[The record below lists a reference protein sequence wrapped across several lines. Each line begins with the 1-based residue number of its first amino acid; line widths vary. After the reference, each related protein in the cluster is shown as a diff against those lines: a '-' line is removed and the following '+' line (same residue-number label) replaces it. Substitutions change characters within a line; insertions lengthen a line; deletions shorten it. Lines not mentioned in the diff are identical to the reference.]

1 MSPNR
6 KILLFMR
13 HAGYVRN
20 FDATLIALAE
30 RGHELHIA
38 VDHTAKANLPQLQDQ
53 LEALTAAHPTFSWG
67 VTPERKGGWKRVT
80 AELCQALDYWRYLR
94 PEFASAP
101 ALRAR
106 AGSRAPGW
114 ATWLTTLRLMRSE
127 RALDLICGLAKRALA
142 GVPRAPEVSAYIEAQ
157 APDLVV
163 ITPLVEI
170 GSPQLEYLRCA
181 KALGLPTCLMVASW
195 DHLTTKGLIHELP
208 DTVTVWNPT
217 QRREAVELH
226 GVPAERIVV
235 TGAVAYDHWFD
246 WQPTRDRAE
255 FCGSIGLDPDRP
267 FVLYLGSSGF
277 IAPSEGAFIAD
288 WIRGIRAV
296 PGAGLDDL
304 QILVRPHPQNASAR
318 KFGVHELPGV
328 AVYPLEGANPT
339 SEQLRND
346 YFDSLHHCAAAI
358 GINSSS
364 MIEAAIVGRPV
375 HTLLA
380 PQYWKTQ
387 RGSLHFRYLLPENGG
402 MLKVASTIE
411 QQAPQ
416 IARSL
421 ADGAE
426 EARENMRLIEHF
438 IRPHGIDVLA
448 TPRLVETIETLA
460 GSAPRDRT
468 GAEAEGSVLAWF
480 VRVGS
485 ALFPGPA
492 QRGAALGVAQ
502 RALAVLSRI
511 GPAFEVL
518 RGRGAGGEF
527 AARAEKQAIRAKRA
541 ASTGADQPAEK
552 TREVTR

>member
-1 MSPNR
+1 
-6 KILLFMR
+6 MR

-30 RGHELHIA
+30 RGHAIHIA
-38 VDHTAKANLPQLQDQ
+38 VDHTAKANLPQLSDQ
-53 LEALTAAHPTFSWG
+53 LEALAAAHGGITWG
-67 VTPERKGGWKRVT
+67 VTPDRGSGGWTRVA
-80 AELCQALDYWRYLR
+80 AELCSALDYWRYLR
-94 PEFASAP
+94 PEFAQAP

-106 AGSRAPGW
+106 AEERAANW
-114 ATWLTTLRLMRSE
+114 AQRLTMLRLTRTGRGLDVITSVARRVLEGIPRS
-127 RALDLICGLAKRALA
+127 R
-142 GVPRAPEVSAYIEAQ
+142 EVRRYIEAQ

-181 KALGLPTCLMVASW
+181 KAAGLPTCLMVASW

-208 DTVTVWNPT
+208 DTVTVWNST
-217 QRREAVELH
+217 QRREAIELH

-246 WQPTRDRAE
+246 WQPTRSRE
-255 FCGSIGLDPDRP
+255 QFCASVGLDAERP

-277 IAPSEGAFIAD
+277 IAPAEGAFIAD
-288 WIRGIRAV
+288 WIRGLRAV
-296 PGAGLDDL
+296 QGAGLEDV
-304 QILVRPHPQNASAR
+304 QILVRPHPQNATAR
-318 KFGVHELPGV
+318 EHGVHELPGV

-339 SEQLRND
+339 SLELRND

-402 MLKVASTIE
+402 MLKVAATIE
-411 QQAPQ
+411 QQAGQ

-421 ADGAE
+421 AGGAE
-426 EARENMRLIEHF
+426 AAEENIRLIEHF

-448 TPRLVETIETLA
+448 TPRLVGTIEGLA
-460 GSAPRDRT
+460 VAAPAPADSAGNPL
-468 GAEAEGSVLAWF
+468 GPVLAWVF
-480 VRVGS
+480 RIAS
-485 ALFPGPA
+485 ALAPGPA
-492 QRGAALGVAQ
+492 TRQLAKAATRRGRRLKPVAARARVAIN
-502 RALAVLSRI
+502 VM
-511 GPAFEVL
+511 
-518 RGRGAGGEF
+518 RGRGEG
-527 AARAEKQAIRAKRA
+527 ARIAERAVKQAERVKK
-541 ASTGADQPAEK
+541 GVPAQEA
-552 TREVTR
+552 EHV

>member
-1 MSPNR
+1 
-6 KILLFMR
+6 MR

-80 AELCQALDYWRYLR
+80 GELCEALDYWRYLR
-94 PEFASAP
+94 PEFASTP

-106 AGSRAPGW
+106 AEARAPGW

-127 RALDLICGLAKRALA
+127 RALDLIGGLAKRALA
-142 GVPRAPEVSAYIEAQ
+142 GVPRAPEVTDYIEDQ

-217 QRREAVELH
+217 QRREAIELH

-246 WQPTRDRAE
+246 WEATRDRAD
-255 FCGSIGLDPDRP
+255 FCASVGLDPGRP

-296 PGAGLDDL
+296 PGAGLEDL

-318 KFGVHELPGV
+318 KFGVHQMPGV

-346 YFDSLHHCAAAI
+346 YFDSLHHCGAAI

-448 TPRLVETIETLA
+448 TPRLVETIEALA
-460 GSAPRDRT
+460 GSPSR
-468 GAEAEGSVLAWF
+468 EAAGGDPAASALAWTY
-480 VRVGS
+480 RIGS
-485 ALFPGPA
+485 ALLPKPA
-492 QRGAALGVAQ
+492 ARRAALGLFQ
-502 RALAVLSRI
+502 RLLAILSRT
-511 GPAFEVL
+511 GPAVDVL
-518 RGRGAGGEF
+518 RGRGEVSVF
-527 AARAEKQAIRAKRA
+527 VERAAKKATRAERA
-541 ASTGADQPAEK
+541 AAADDDDPAEI
-552 TREVTR
+552 TEEVAR